1 MMENKKTP
9 QSDELKKLMAIAT
22 DLTIAAEL
30 RIKAIEL
37 VGNMSNHDA
46 LLALLE
52 IVANTKLVTKERELA
67 LKHAGEIVKSE
78 R

>member
-1 MMENKKTP
+1 MAV
-9 QSDELKKLMAIAT
+9 QSNELKKLVAIAT
-22 DLTIAAEL
+22 DLEICAEL

-37 VGNMSNHDA
+37 VGNMATHDA
-46 LLALLE
+46 LLSLLE

-67 LKHAGEIVKSE
+67 LKRAGEIVKSE